1 MVGIRF
7 LSLLRFCH
15 STCHFVVIISAFVNT
30 NNISINIKI
39 SVFFHAMG
47 ALWFAYKLTVGLL
60 EIHIVGL
67 SAFKIGLLDIPVNI

>member
-1 MVGIRF
+1 
-7 LSLLRFCH
+7 
-15 STCHFVVIISAFVNT
+15 
-30 NNISINIKI
+30 
-39 SVFFHAMG
+39 MG